1 MTDNEFI
8 LFDRCE
14 KIKSVIKKYGEENF
28 YISFSGGKD
37 STILSELVDYAI
49 PNNKIPRVFVNTGIE
64 YNLIIEFV
72 KKKQKQDS
80 RFIIIVPS
88 LPIKTTLEKYGY
100 PFKSKDHAD
109 KVKIYQRNGYTKTA
123 ERYLNPPAERIGY
136 KCPKVLEYQFTED
149 FRNNF
154 KTKISKSCCD
164 KMKKAPLHEWQ
175 RINNKPYG
183 IVGIMKAEGGARLNS
198 NCFAF
203 KSDKKTLKN
212 FQPLV
217 PVTKEWEEW
226 FIETA
231 EIEICDIYKYPY
243 NFERTGCKG
252 CPFNPNLQKD
262 LDTLEKYF
270 PAERK
275 QCEYIWKPI
284 YDEYRRIGYR
294 LKK

>member
-37 STILSELVDYAI
+37 STVLSELIDYAL
-49 PNNKIPRVFVNTGIE
+49 PNNRIPRVFVNTGIE
-64 YNLIIEFV
+64 YKLIVDFV
-72 KKKQKQDS
+72 RKKQKQDS
-80 RFIIIVPS
+80 RFIIIEPS
-88 LPIKTTLEKYGY
+88 LSIKATLE
-100 PFKSKDHAD
+100 
-109 KVKIYQRNGYTKTA
+109 
-123 ERYLNPPAERIGY
+123 
-136 KCPKVLEYQFTED
+136 
-149 FRNNF
+149 
-154 KTKISKSCCD
+154 
-164 KMKKAPLHEWQ
+164 
-175 RINNKPYG
+175 
-183 IVGIMKAEGGARLNS
+183 
-198 NCFAF
+198 
-203 KSDKKTLKN
+203 
-212 FQPLV
+212 
-217 PVTKEWEEW
+217 
-226 FIETA
+226 
-231 EIEICDIYKYPY
+231 IYKYPY

-262 LDTLEKYF
+262 LDTLKKYF